1 VGGEGAPTGSLR
13 CPYDLAVAETILTE
27 QRGDVLLI
35 TLNRPEKLNA
45 WNTRMGRELSQ
56 SIREANASAEIG
68 AIVVT
73 GAGRAFC
80 AGADI
85 GDTFAD
91 RDTTTTGAAAS
102 TESASAPATTGAD
115 VAFDWVDLCL
125 ASKPLIAAVNGVCI
139 GVGVTQ
145 ILCFDGI
152 VASDRARFGIGFI
165 KIGLV
170 PELAATRFLTQRM
183 GPGQSRLF
191 ALTGDLWSADDA
203 LATGLVDRVV
213 AGEHLVDEAVAL
225 AARIAAN
232 PAPQLQWTKQ
242 LLIDNALETDLRAV
256 QEREMEVIGRA
267 FATPEHAEAVRAFI
281 EKRPPEFPP
290 RAAIS

>member
-1 VGGEGAPTGSLR
+1 VP
-13 CPYDLAVAETILTE
+13 DTILTE

-45 WNTRMGRELSQ
+45 WTTRMGRELKQAISD
-56 SIREANASAEIG
+56 ANADATIG

-91 RDTTTTGAAAS
+91 RDVTASSSGA
-102 TESASAPATTGAD
+102 ESAGAN
-115 VAFDWVDLCL
+115 VAYEWVELCL
-125 ASKPLIAAVNGVCI
+125 RSKPLIAAVNGICI

-145 ILCFDGI
+145 ILCFDAI
-152 VASDRARFGIGFI
+152 LASDKARFGIGFI

-170 PELAATRFLTQRM
+170 PELAATRFLTHRM
-183 GPGQSRLF
+183 GPGRSRLV
-191 ALTGDLWSADDA
+191 ALSGDLWTADEA
-203 LATGLVDRVV
+203 LMSGLVDRVAV
-213 AGEHLVDEAVAL
+213 HEGLVDEAVEV

-242 LLIDNALETDLRAV
+242 LLIDNALETDLRTV
-256 QEREMEVIGRA
+256 QAREMEAIARC
-267 FATPEHAEAVRAFI
+267 FASPEHAEAVQAFI

-290 RAAIS
+290 RTAIS

>member
-1 VGGEGAPTGSLR
+1 M
-13 CPYDLAVAETILTE
+13 AETILTE

-56 SIREANASAEIG
+56 AIRKANASAHIG

-91 RDTTTTGAAAS
+91 RDTTTTEATTR
-102 TESASAPATTGAD
+102 TESATGSASEPGTTGAN
-115 VAFDWVDLCL
+115 VAFDWVELCL

-183 GPGQSRLF
+183 GPGHARLF
-191 ALTGDLWSADDA
+191 ALTGDLWNADDA

-213 AGEHLVDEAVAL
+213 EGDQLVDEAVAL

-242 LLIDNALETDLRAV
+242 LLIDNAFETDLRTV
-256 QEREMEVIGRA
+256 QEREMEVIARA
-267 FATPEHAEAVRAFI
+267 FTTPEHAEAVRAFI
-281 EKRPPEFPP
+281 EKRPPQFPP
-290 RAAIS
+290 RAALS

>member
-1 VGGEGAPTGSLR
+1 VT
-13 CPYDLAVAETILTE
+13 ETILTE

-35 TLNRPEKLNA
+35 TLDRPEKLNA
-45 WNTRMGRELSQ
+45 WTTRMGRELKQ
-56 SIREANASAEIG
+56 TIGDANADPTIG

-91 RDTTTTGAAAS
+91 RDVPAAS
-102 TESASAPATTGAD
+102 SGAESAGAN
-115 VAFDWVDLCL
+115 VAYEWVELCL
-125 ASKPLIAAVNGVCI
+125 RSKPLIAAVNGISI

-145 ILCFDGI
+145 ILCFDAI
-152 VASDRARFGIGFI
+152 LASERARFGIGFI

-170 PELAATRFLTQRM
+170 PELAATRFLTERM
-183 GPGQSRLF
+183 GPGRARLF
-191 ALTGDLWSADDA
+191 ALSGDLWSADEA
-203 LATGLVDRVV
+203 LMSGLVDRVAV
-213 AGEHLVDEAVAL
+213 HDSLVDEAVEL

-242 LLIDNALETDLRAV
+242 LLIDNALEDDLRVV
-256 QEREMEVIGRA
+256 QAREMDVIA
-267 FATPEHAEAVRAFI
+267 QCFSSPEHAEAVQAFI
-281 EKRPPEFPP
+281 EKRPPQFPP
-290 RAAIS
+290 RAAIP

>member
-1 VGGEGAPTGSLR
+1 MGRSHSAPS
-13 CPYDLAVAETILTE
+13 PSSYDCVVLETILTE

-45 WNTRMGRELSQ
+45 WNTRMGRELKRA
-56 SIREANASAEIG
+56 IGDANADAGVG
-68 AIVVT
+68 AVVVT

-91 RDTTTTGAAAS
+91 RDVTTASSGA
-102 TESASAPATTGAD
+102 ESAGAN
-115 VAFDWVDLCL
+115 VAYEWVELCQR
-125 ASKPLIAAVNGVCI
+125 SKPLLAAVNGICI
-139 GVGVTQ
+139 GVGITQ
-145 ILCFDGI
+145 ILCFDTI
-152 VASDRARFGIGFI
+152 LASEQARFGIGFI

-170 PELAATRFLTQRM
+170 PELAATRFLTERM
-183 GPGQSRLF
+183 GPGRSRLF
-191 ALTGDLWSADDA
+191 ALSGDLWSADEA
-203 LATGLVDRVV
+203 LAANLVDRVV
-213 AGEHLVDEAVAL
+213 VHEDLVDEAVEIAG
-225 AARIAAN
+225 RIAAN

-242 LLIDNALETDLRAV
+242 LLLDNALETDLRTV
-256 QEREMEVIGRA
+256 QAREMDVIGRA
-267 FATPEHAEAVRAFI
+267 FTTPEHAEAVRAFI

>member
-1 VGGEGAPTGSLR
+1 MLGEGR
-13 CPYDLAVAETILTE
+13 QQPYDRVVPETILTE

-45 WNTRMGRELSQ
+45 WNTRMGRELKQ
-56 SIREANASAEIG
+56 VIGDANADAGIG

-91 RDTTTTGAAAS
+91 RDVTTASSGAA
-102 TESASAPATTGAD
+102 SAGAD
-115 VAFDWVDLCL
+115 VAYEWVELCQR
-125 ASKPLIAAVNGVCI
+125 SKPLLAAVNGICI
-139 GVGVTQ
+139 GVGITQ
-145 ILCFDGI
+145 ILCFDSI
-152 VASDRARFGIGFI
+152 LASEQARFGIGFI

-170 PELAATRFLTQRM
+170 PELAATRFLTERM
-183 GPGQSRLF
+183 GPGRSRLF
-191 ALTGDLWSADDA
+191 ALSGDLWSADEA
-203 LATGLVDRVV
+203 LAANLVDRVV
-213 AGEHLVDEAVAL
+213 VHEDLVEEAVDIAG
-225 AARIAAN
+225 RIAAN

-242 LLIDNALETDLRAV
+242 LLLENALEADLRTV
-256 QEREMEVIGRA
+256 QGREMDVIGRA
-267 FATPEHAEAVRAFI
+267 FTTAEHAEAVQAFI

-290 RAAIS
+290 RAAIP

>member
-1 VGGEGAPTGSLR
+1 MP
-13 CPYDLAVAETILTE
+13 ETILTE

-56 SIREANASAEIG
+56 AIRDANASAAVG

-91 RDTTTTGAAAS
+91 REATAAASEPGTTGAN
-102 TESASAPATTGAD
+102 
-115 VAFDWVDLCL
+115 VAYDWVDLCL
-125 ASKPLIAAVNGVCI
+125 RSKPLIAAINGVCI

-145 ILCFDGI
+145 VLCFDGI
-152 VASDRARFGIGFI
+152 LASDRARFGIGFI
-165 KIGLV
+165 KLGLV
-170 PELAATRFLTQRM
+170 PELAATRFLTHRM
-183 GPGQSRLF
+183 GPGRSRLF
-191 ALTGDLWSADDA
+191 ALSGDLWTADEA
-203 LATGLVDRVV
+203 LMAGLVDRVTV
-213 AGEHLVDEAVAL
+213 HDDLVDEAVEL
-225 AARIAAN
+225 AGRIAAN

-242 LLIDNALETDLRAV
+242 LLIDNALERDLRTV
-256 QEREMEVIGRA
+256 QEREMEVIARC
-267 FATPEHAEAVRAFI
+267 FASPEHAEAVRAFI

>member
-1 VGGEGAPTGSLR
+1 VP
-13 CPYDLAVAETILTE
+13 ETIVTDR
-27 QRGDVLLI
+27 RGDVLLI
-35 TLNRPEKLNA
+35 TLDRPEKLNA

-56 SIREANASAEIG
+56 AIRDANEDGVIG
-68 AIVVT
+68 AMVVT

-91 RDTTTTGAAAS
+91 REDLGAD
-102 TESASAPATTGAD
+102 SAPGSSGAG
-115 VAFDWVDLCL
+115 VAFDWVELCQR
-125 ASKPLIAAVNGVCI
+125 SKPIVAAVNGICI
-139 GVGVTQ
+139 GVGITQ

-152 VASDRARFGIGFI
+152 LASEHARFGIGFI

-183 GPGQSRLF
+183 GPGRARLF
-191 ALTGDLWSADDA
+191 ALSGDLWTADEA
-203 LATGLVDRVV
+203 LAANLVDRVIV
-213 AGEHLVDEAVAL
+213 HEDLVDEAVEIASH
-225 AARIAAN
+225 IAAN

-242 LLIDNALETDLRAV
+242 LLIENALEEDLRVV
-256 QEREMEVIGRA
+256 QEREMEVIARA
-267 FATPEHAEAVRAFI
+267 FRTPEHAEAVRAFM

>member
-1 VGGEGAPTGSLR
+1 MP
-13 CPYDLAVAETILTE
+13 ETILTE

-35 TLNRPEKLNA
+35 TLNRPEKLNV
-45 WNTRMGRELSQ
+45 WSTRMGRELSQ
-56 SIREANASAEIG
+56 ALRDANASAEIG

-91 RDTTTTGAAAS
+91 RETTAAASEPGTTGAN
-102 TESASAPATTGAD
+102 

-125 ASKPLIAAVNGVCI
+125 RSKPLIVAVNGICI

-152 VASDRARFGIGFI
+152 IASDRARFGIGFI
-165 KIGLV
+165 KLGLV

-191 ALTGDLWSADDA
+191 ALSGDLWTTDEA
-203 LATGLVDRVV
+203 LMSGLVDRVAV
-213 AGEHLVDEAVAL
+213 HDGLVDEAVEL
-225 AARIAAN
+225 AGRIAAN

-256 QEREMEVIGRA
+256 QEREMEVIARA
-267 FATPEHAEAVRAFI
+267 FATPEHAEAVRGVHREAPAGI
-281 EKRPPEFPP
+281 PAAGRTPLSSPRLIRPPDS
-290 RAAIS
+290 AY

>member
-1 VGGEGAPTGSLR
+1 MRAPSPPRTIGTV
-13 CPYDLAVAETILTE
+13 PDTILTE

-45 WNTRMGRELSQ
+45 WTTRMGRELKQ
-56 SIREANASAEIG
+56 AIGDANDDAGIG

-91 RDTTTTGAAAS
+91 RDVTASSSGA
-102 TESASAPATTGAD
+102 ESAGAN
-115 VAFDWVDLCL
+115 VAYEWVELCL
-125 ASKPLIAAVNGVCI
+125 RSKPLIAAVNGICI

-145 ILCFDGI
+145 ILCFDAI
-152 VASDRARFGIGFI
+152 LASDKARFGIGFI

-170 PELAATRFLTQRM
+170 PELAATRFLTHRM
-183 GPGQSRLF
+183 GPGRSRLF
-191 ALTGDLWSADDA
+191 ALSGDLWTADEA
-203 LATGLVDRVV
+203 LMSGLVDRVTV
-213 AGEHLVDEAVAL
+213 HEGLVDEAVEVAG
-225 AARIAAN
+225 RIAAN

-242 LLIDNALETDLRAV
+242 LLIDNALETDLRTV
-256 QEREMEVIGRA
+256 QAREMEAIARC
-267 FATPEHAEAVRAFI
+267 FASPEHAEAVQAFI

-290 RAAIS
+290 RTAIS

>member
-1 VGGEGAPTGSLR
+1 MP
-13 CPYDLAVAETILTE
+13 ETILTE
-27 QRGDVLLI
+27 PRGDVLLI

-45 WNTRMGRELSQ
+45 WSTRMGRELSQ
-56 SIREANASAEIG
+56 AIRDANESPAIG

-91 RDTTTTGAAAS
+91 RDTTAAQSEPGSTGAN
-102 TESASAPATTGAD
+102 
-115 VAFDWVDLCL
+115 VAYDWVDLCL
-125 ASKPLIAAVNGVCI
+125 HSKPMLAAVNGICI

-145 ILCFDGI
+145 ILCFDTI
-152 VASDRARFGIGFI
+152 IASDRARFGIGFI
-165 KIGLV
+165 KLGLV

-183 GPGQSRLF
+183 GPGRSRLF
-191 ALTGDLWSADDA
+191 ALSGDLWTADEA
-203 LATGLVDRVV
+203 LTAGLVDRVAV
-213 AGEHLVDEAVAL
+213 HDDLVDETVEI

-242 LLIDNALETDLRAV
+242 LLIDNALETDLRVV
-256 QEREMEVIGRA
+256 QEREMAVIARS
-267 FATPEHAEAVRAFI
+267 FETPEHGEAVRAFI

-290 RAAIS
+290 RSAIS

>member
-1 VGGEGAPTGSLR
+1 MP
-13 CPYDLAVAETILTE
+13 DTILTE

-56 SIREANASAEIG
+56 AIRGANESAAVG

-91 RDTTTTGAAAS
+91 REATAAASEPGTTGAN
-102 TESASAPATTGAD
+102 

-125 ASKPLIAAVNGVCI
+125 RSKPIIAAVNGICI

-152 VASDRARFGIGFI
+152 LASDRARFGIGFI
-165 KIGLV
+165 KVGLV

-183 GPGQSRLF
+183 GPGRSRLF
-191 ALTGDLWSADDA
+191 ALTGDLWSADEA
-203 LATGLVDRVV
+203 LTAGLVDRVAV
-213 AGEHLVDEAVAL
+213 HEDLVQEAVEL
-225 AARIAAN
+225 AGRIAAN

-242 LLIDNALETDLRAV
+242 LLVENALETNLRIV
-256 QEREMEVIGRA
+256 QDREMEVIARC
-267 FATPEHAEAVRAFI
+267 FATPEHAEAIQAFM
-281 EKRPPEFPP
+281 EKRPPQFPP
-290 RAAIS
+290 RAAIP

>member
-1 VGGEGAPTGSLR
+1 M
-13 CPYDLAVAETILTE
+13 AETILTE
-27 QRGDVLLI
+27 RRGDVLLI

-56 SIREANASAEIG
+56 AIRDANASADVG

-91 RDTTTTGAAAS
+91 REATAAASEPGTTGAN
-102 TESASAPATTGAD
+102 

-125 ASKPLIAAVNGVCI
+125 RSKPLIAAVNGICI

-145 ILCFDGI
+145 ILCFDTI
-152 VASDRARFGIGFI
+152 LASDRARFGIGFI

-191 ALTGDLWSADDA
+191 ALSGDLWTADEA
-203 LATGLVDRVV
+203 LASGLVDRVAV
-213 AGEHLVDEAVAL
+213 HDDLVEEAVEI

-256 QEREMEVIGRA
+256 QEREMEVIARA
-267 FATPEHAEAVRAFI
+267 FTTPEHAEAVLAFI

-290 RAAIS
+290 RAPLP

>member
-1 VGGEGAPTGSLR
+1 VTSAR
-13 CPYDLAVAETILTE
+13 VDPYDRDVPETILTE

-45 WNTRMGRELSQ
+45 WSTRMGRELSQ
-56 SIREANASAEIG
+56 TIRDANASAEIG
-68 AIVVT
+68 AMVVT

-91 RDTTTTGAAAS
+91 REATAARSEPGTTGAN
-102 TESASAPATTGAD
+102 
-115 VAFDWVDLCL
+115 VAYDWVELCL
-125 ASKPLIAAVNGVCI
+125 RSKPMIAAVNGICI

-145 ILCFDGI
+145 ILCFDAI
-152 VASDRARFGIGFI
+152 IASDRARFGIGFI
-165 KIGLV
+165 KLGLV

-191 ALTGDLWSADDA
+191 ALSGDLWTADEA
-203 LATGLVDRVV
+203 LISGLVDRVAV
-213 AGEHLVDEAVAL
+213 HEDLVDEAVEL
-225 AARIAAN
+225 AGRIAAN
-232 PAPQLQWTKQ
+232 PAPQLQWTKE
-242 LLIDNALETDLRAV
+242 LLVRNALETDLRAV
-256 QEREMEVIGRA
+256 QEREMEVIARC
-267 FATPEHAEAVRAFI
+267 FASPEHAEAVKAFI

-290 RAAIS
+290 RTAV

>member
-1 VGGEGAPTGSLR
+1 V
-13 CPYDLAVAETILTE
+13 LAGRTIASVPETILTE

-45 WNTRMGRELSQ
+45 WTTRMGKELKQ
-56 SIREANASAEIG
+56 TIGDANADAGIG
-68 AIVVT
+68 AMVVT

-85 GDTFAD
+85 SDTFAD
-91 RDTTTTGAAAS
+91 RDATPAAS
-102 TESASAPATTGAD
+102 SGAESAGAN
-115 VAFDWVDLCL
+115 VAYEWVELCQR
-125 ASKPLIAAVNGVCI
+125 SKPLIAAVNGICI

-152 VASDRARFGIGFI
+152 IASDRARFGIGFI
-165 KIGLV
+165 KLGLV

-191 ALTGDLWSADDA
+191 ALSGDLWTADEA
-203 LATGLVDRVV
+203 LMSGLVDRVAV
-213 AGEHLVDEAVAL
+213 HDGLVDEAVEL
-225 AARIAAN
+225 AGRIAAN

-242 LLIDNALETDLRAV
+242 LLIENALETDLHAV
-256 QEREMEVIGRA
+256 QEREMEVIARA
-267 FATPEHAEAVRAFI
+267 FTTPEHAEAVRAFI

-290 RAAIS
+290 RATLP

>member
-1 VGGEGAPTGSLR
+1 MHATRGRVREPGHGPSPARTIASVP
-13 CPYDLAVAETILTE
+13 ETILTE
-27 QRGDVLLI
+27 QHGDVLLI

-56 SIREANASAEIG
+56 AIRDANASAAVG

-91 RDTTTTGAAAS
+91 REATAAASEPGTTGAN
-102 TESASAPATTGAD
+102 
-115 VAFDWVDLCL
+115 VAYDWVDLCL
-125 ASKPLIAAVNGVCI
+125 RSKPLIAAVNGVCI

-145 ILCFDGI
+145 VLCFDGI
-152 VASDRARFGIGFI
+152 LASDRARFGIGFI
-165 KIGLV
+165 KLGLV
-170 PELAATRFLTQRM
+170 PELAATRFLTHRM
-183 GPGQSRLF
+183 GPGRSRLF
-191 ALTGDLWSADDA
+191 ALSGDLWTADEA
-203 LATGLVDRVV
+203 LMAGLVDRVAV
-213 AGEHLVDEAVAL
+213 HDDLVDEAVEL
-225 AARIAAN
+225 AGRIAAN

-242 LLIDNALETDLRAV
+242 LLIDNALERDLRTV
-256 QEREMEVIGRA
+256 QEREMEVIARC
-267 FATPEHAEAVRAFI
+267 FESPEHAEAVRAFI

>member
-1 VGGEGAPTGSLR
+1 MRAPSPPRTIGSV
-13 CPYDLAVAETILTE
+13 PETILTE

-45 WNTRMGRELSQ
+45 WTTRMGRELKQ
-56 SIREANASAEIG
+56 AIGDANADATIG

-91 RDTTTTGAAAS
+91 RDVPAAS
-102 TESASAPATTGAD
+102 QGAESAGAN
-115 VAFDWVDLCL
+115 VAYEWVELCL
-125 ASKPLIAAVNGVCI
+125 RSKPLIAAVNGICI

-145 ILCFDGI
+145 ILCFDAI
-152 VASDRARFGIGFI
+152 LASAQARFGIGFI

-170 PELAATRFLTQRM
+170 PELAATRFLTHRM
-183 GPGQSRLF
+183 GPGRSRLF
-191 ALTGDLWSADDA
+191 ALSGDLWTADEA
-203 LATGLVDRVV
+203 LMSGLVDRVAV
-213 AGEHLVDEAVAL
+213 HEGLVDEAVEM

-242 LLIDNALETDLRAV
+242 LLIDNALETDLRTV
-256 QEREMEVIGRA
+256 QAREMDVIARC
-267 FATPEHAEAVRAFI
+267 FATPEHAEAVQAFI
-281 EKRPPEFPP
+281 EKRPPDFPP
-290 RAAIS
+290 RAAIP